1 MVMWEEFVSD
11 ETMGTIAPIVVY
23 WIYAG
28 VNQFLS
34 PCLHKFRLHTL
45 DEEHEKNVVPII
57 TVVKGVLLQQLLQ
70 ILITQLGFFSSY
82 TEETSKPTV
91 QPSVPIQILQILLA
105 EFFLAM
111 FIFDTCQYFVHRYM
125 HHNKF
130 LYCHVHSHHHRLVVP
145 YPVGALYNHPVE
157 VITDMLGGAAAF
169 FGSGMTPRT
178 SVWLFCLITVKSVD
192 DHCGL
197 RLPGNLLHVLFKND
211 GAYHDV
217 HHQVHHQLRRSGGG
231 FEVRMMKKCS

>member
-1 MVMWEEFVSD
+1 MILFCSFVD
-11 ETMGTIAPIVVY
+11 Y
-23 WIYAG
+23 
-28 VNQFLS
+28 FLCS
-34 PCLHKFRLHTL
+34 GNLKT
-45 DEEHEKNVVPII
+45 
-57 TVVKGVLLQQLLQ
+57 
-70 ILITQLGFFSSY
+70 
-82 TEETSKPTV
+82 TV
-91 QPSVPIQILQILLA
+91 QPSVPIQILQILI
-105 EFFLAM
+105 AM

-130 LYCHVHSHHHRLVVP
+130 LYRHVHSHHHRLVVP

-197 RLPGNLLHVLFKND
+197 RLPGNLLHVLFEND

-217 HHQVHHQLRRSGGG
+217 HHQVNGVKYNSTRSRFSRFGSELWGLT
-231 FEVRMMKKCS
+231 CPITS